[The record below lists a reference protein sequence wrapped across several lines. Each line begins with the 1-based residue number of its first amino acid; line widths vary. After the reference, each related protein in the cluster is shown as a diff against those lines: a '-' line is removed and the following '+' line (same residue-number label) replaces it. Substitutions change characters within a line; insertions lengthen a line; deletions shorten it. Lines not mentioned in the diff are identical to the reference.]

1 MFGII
6 SAGLAPGIALLM
18 YFYLKEKYESEPIH
32 MVIRLFILGVLLVF
46 PTMFIQYV
54 LEKEHISE
62 GSFVVSFLTSGF
74 LEEFLKCFLLMVS
87 TFQHIDFDEH
97 YDGIVYGTSLSLGF
111 ATLENIL
118 YLIGNGVEYAFMR
131 ALLPVS
137 SHALFGVIMGFYIGK
152 ARFSAS
158 KTKMKWLLCSLFIPA
173 LLHGLYDYI
182 LLALKN
188 WIYFM
193 LPFMAFLWWFG
204 LRKAKKA
211 RSVKTDGQPLQQ

>member
-18 YFYLKEKYESEPIH
+18 YFYLKEKYESEPFH

-54 LEKEHISE
+54 LEKEHISS
-62 GSFVVSFLTSGF
+62 GKFVMSFLSSGL
-74 LEEFLKCFLLMVS
+74 LEEFLKWFLLMVS
-87 TFQHIDFDEH
+87 IYHHDYFDEH
-97 YDGIVYGTSLSLGF
+97 YDGIVYGSSLSLGF
-111 ATLENIL
+111 ATLENVL
-118 YLIGNGVEYAFMR
+118 YLIGNGVEHAFGR

-152 ARFSAS
+152 SRFSNR
-158 KTKMKWLLCSLFIPA
+158 KIQIKWLLFSLFLPA
-173 LLHGLYDYI
+173 ILHGLYDYI
-182 LLALKN
+182 LLSLNN

-193 LPFMAFLWWFG
+193 LPFMIFLWWFG
-204 LRKAKKA
+204 LQKAKKA
-211 RSVKTDGQPLQQ
+211 RSLNENENSLHL

>member
-6 SAGLAPGIALLM
+6 SAGVAPGIALLM
-18 YFYLKEKYESEPIH
+18 YFYLKEKYETEPIH
-32 MVIRLFILGVLLVF
+32 MVVRLFIVGVLLVF

-54 LEKEHISE
+54 LEKENISE
-62 GSFVVSFLTSGF
+62 SNFVISFLSSGF
-74 LEEFLKCFLLMVS
+74 LEEFLKWFLLMFSVY
-87 TFQHIDFDEH
+87 QHANFDEH
-97 YDGIVYGTSLSLGF
+97 YDGIMYGTSLSLGF

-118 YLIGNGVEYAFMR
+118 YLIGNGVEHAFMR

-152 ARFSAS
+152 ARFSKRKKQAE
-158 KTKMKWLLCSLFIPA
+158 WLCLSLFIPA
-173 LLHGLYDYI
+173 ALHGLYDYI
-182 LLALKN
+182 LLALRN

-211 RSVKTDGQPLQQ
+211 RSVNVGERPLDL